1 MLMQMGDVMI
11 QNIGTIDRTARIVV
25 GLVLLSLIFIGP
37 QTWWGLIGVVPLAT
51 AFMRSCP
58 AYTLLGV
65 NTCAKK

>member
-1 MLMQMGDVMI
+1 MGNVMVE
-11 QNIGTIDRTARIVV
+11 NIGTIDRTARIVV

-37 QTWWGLIGVVPLAT
+37 QTWWGLIGLVPLAT